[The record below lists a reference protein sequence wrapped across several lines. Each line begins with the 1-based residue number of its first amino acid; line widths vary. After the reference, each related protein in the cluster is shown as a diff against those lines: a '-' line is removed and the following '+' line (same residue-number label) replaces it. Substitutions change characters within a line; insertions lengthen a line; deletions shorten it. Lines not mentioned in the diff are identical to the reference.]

1 MIQLKDLKRE
11 QWYLYVGLLTEQQKN
26 DLILQWYAPD
36 CYFLIPQ
43 WYAPDCYF
51 NPIQDI
57 KDNWVISVEEMANC
71 TNEEFMW
78 VKDLPLIIYEPKPS
92 PPPFN

>member
-1 MIQLKDLKRE
+1 MITLKDIKRE
-11 QWYLYVGLLTEQQKN
+11 QWDLYVGLLTIEQKDN
-26 DLILQWYAPD
+26 LIL
-36 CYFLIPQ
+36 Q

-51 NPIQDI
+51 NPIQDL

-71 TNEEFMW
+71 TNEEFIW

-92 PPPFN
+92 PPIP

>member
-1 MIQLKDLKRE
+1 MKLTDIKQA
-11 QWYLYVGLLTEQQKN
+11 QWDLYVGLLTVEQKDSLLVQ
-26 DLILQWYAPD
+26 Q
-36 CYFLIPQ
+36 
-43 WYAPDCYF
+43 YAPDCYF

-71 TNEEFMW
+71 TNEEFIW
-78 VKDLPLIIYEPKPS
+78 VQDLPLIIYEPKPT